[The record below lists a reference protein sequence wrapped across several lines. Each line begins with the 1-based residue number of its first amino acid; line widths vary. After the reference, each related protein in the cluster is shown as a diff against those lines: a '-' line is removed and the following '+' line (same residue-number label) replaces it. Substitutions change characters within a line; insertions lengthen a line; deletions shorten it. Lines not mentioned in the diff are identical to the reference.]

1 MCDDLNNF
9 SSESEDHIADVN
21 CHQES
26 NMLSGSNSLIEKL
39 GSKLDNSE
47 QAIRKKSDNF
57 AHSKQKS
64 DCLHEESNLQN
75 DIMNQVEHGP
85 FIKIINK
92 PTFVVVS
99 DGNNSESSMF

>member
-1 MCDDLNNF
+1 MFN
-9 SSESEDHIADVN
+9 
-21 CHQES
+21 
-26 NMLSGSNSLIEKL
+26 GSNSLNEKL

-99 DGNNSESSMF
+99 DANDSESSMFWDSLSQDNKRLCPSSSSSENEKHS